1 MSRHLGLLLIS
12 LVSFR
17 GTHKVPS
24 PQEVVSL
31 TFFNNGLSVLKHLL
45 NGALG
50 PHPLFPELLRGGPFA
65 IHRYLESEAII
76 HSLLYLGAH
85 YREACCGV
93 GRVKLLESGFD
104 QLLTALHLLL
114 VLLLLIQVVL
124 ETLKE
129 IVHQSVAKDALHQ
142 LQVFL
147 VPDRLVHRLLFLL
160 LLRRIIAGAEAG
172 DLLTLLDHVGEASL
186 LDNEIEETLPLP

>member
-1 MSRHLGLLLIS
+1 
-12 LVSFR
+12 
-17 GTHKVPS
+17 
-24 PQEVVSL
+24 
-31 TFFNNGLSVLKHLL
+31 
-45 NGALG
+45 
-50 PHPLFPELLRGGPFA
+50 
-65 IHRYLESEAII
+65 
-76 HSLLYLGAH
+76 
-85 YREACCGV
+85 
-93 GRVKLLESGFD
+93 
-104 QLLTALHLLL
+104 
-114 VLLLLIQVVL
+114 VL

-186 LDNEIEETLPLP
+186 LDNEIKETLPLP